1 MKIAIITGASS
12 GLGEEYVKCVA
23 NGCAD
28 IDEIW
33 AIARREER
41 LRALSDRYP
50 GKKIVPVPLDLTDY
64 DSYAALERRLA
75 EHSPEVGI
83 LINNAGF
90 GTLGNFDTMELHTQA
105 RMVDLN
111 NRALTAVTSAVLPY
125 MKKGDFIVN
134 VCSIAAFAPNPR
146 MTVYCSTKAY
156 VYSFS
161 KSLRFELKRAG

>member
-64 DSYAALERRLA
+64 DSYDALEKRLA
-75 EHSPEVGI
+75 EYKPEVGI

-134 VCSIAAFAPNPR
+134 VLLYRGICAESEDDGLLLDQGLCLQLLEIA
-146 MTVYCSTKAY
+146 
-156 VYSFS
+156 
-161 KSLRFELKRAG
+161 EI